1 MHSALAEAH
10 SPVATTK
17 DRRLRLIWKDP
28 KTGRY
33 SHVGWLEALADGR
46 YCFRYTPEAVDIDG
60 FTYVSQYP
68 DPSQTYVSEVLP
80 AFFAN
85 RVMNRRRPSYDQY
98 VGWLGLDP
106 DALPVEIMARTGG
119 GRATDFYQ
127 LVEDFNLREGRC
139 EGRFFISGMRHV
151 IPGLELL
158 GALRPGQEL
167 ALKDEPHNPVNER
180 AILLNADG
188 HPVGYLPDWL
198 GDDAHRLRQEGSVS
212 IYVDQVNHDA
222 PPHLAVLCK
231 LEATVV

>member
-85 RVMNRRRPSYDQY
+85 RIMNRRRPSYDQY

-106 DALPVEIMARTGG
+106 DALPVEIMARTGEAG
-119 GRATDFYQ
+119 LLTFTSSSRISIFARVVAKDDSLSPACVMSFQ
-127 LVEDFNLREGRC
+127 DWSCLVT
-139 EGRFFISGMRHV
+139 
-151 IPGLELL
+151 
-158 GALRPGQEL
+158 
-167 ALKDEPHNPVNER
+167 
-180 AILLNADG
+180 
-188 HPVGYLPDWL
+188 
-198 GDDAHRLRQEGSVS
+198 SVQDRS
-212 IYVDQVNHDA
+212 WH
-222 PPHLAVLCK
+222 
-231 LEATVV
+231 

>member
-158 GALRPGQEL
+158 GDLRPGQEL

-198 GDDAHRLRQEGSVS
+198 VDDAHQLRQEGVS
-212 IYVDQVNHDA
+212 E
-222 PPHLAVLCK
+222 HLR
-231 LEATVV
+231 